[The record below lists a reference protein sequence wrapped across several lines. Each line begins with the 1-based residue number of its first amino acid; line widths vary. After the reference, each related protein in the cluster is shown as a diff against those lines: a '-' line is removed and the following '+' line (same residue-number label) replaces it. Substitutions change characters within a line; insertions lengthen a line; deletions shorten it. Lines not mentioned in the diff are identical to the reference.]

1 MSVPETAPTG
11 DSVQVGAE
19 RVGCVSAARVD
30 ELRAQARYARQKYD
44 LYKARTYG
52 PRLTSPTRLRELE
65 RECER
70 AEAGFRF
77 ARDSLGQSR

>member
-1 MSVPETAPTG
+1 MSPTETAPTG
-11 DSVQVGAE
+11 DLAPAGAE
-19 RVGCVSAARVD
+19 GAASVSAVRVD

-52 PRLTSPTRLRELE
+52 PRLTSPTRMRELE

-70 AEAGFRF
+70 AEASFRF
-77 ARDSLGQSR
+77 ARDSADHAR